1 MAVSN
6 DDRTARFRALALPL
20 LGYLH
25 RLALA
30 LTGNRT
36 RAEDLVQ
43 ETFLRALRYFDSY
56 QGEEFRAWMA
66 AIMRNIHRSKT
77 APAAISTAAEWLA
90 EMPDPAPSPEQ
101 TALAADR
108 AQHLR
113 RLVAALPEGL
123 REVLLLREYGGLSYS
138 QIASTLSIP
147 TGTVMSRL
155 SRARDD
161 LRKAWFSAHD
171 GSVT

>member
-1 MAVSN
+1 MAAPG
-6 DDRTARFRALALPL
+6 DQQTARFRALALPL

-30 LTGNRT
+30 LTTNRT
-36 RAEDLVQ
+36 RADDLVQ

-56 QGEEFRAWMA
+56 QGEDFKAWMA

-77 APAAISTAAEWLA
+77 PPAPLSTDDEWLTA
-90 EMPDPAPSPEQ
+90 LPDPAPNPEQ
-101 TALAADR
+101 TAATAER
-108 AQHLR
+108 AQRLR
-113 RLVAALPEGL
+113 GLLAGLPEAL
-123 REVLLLREYGGLSYS
+123 REVLVLREYGDLSYA

-155 SRARDD
+155 ARARDD
-161 LRKAWFSAHD
+161 LRKAWLAAHD
-171 GSVT
+171 GRLT

>member
-1 MAVSN
+1 MAEP
-6 DDRTARFRALALPL
+6 DADQTARFRALALPL

-43 ETFLRALRYFDSY
+43 ETFVRALRYFSTY
-56 QGEEFRAWMA
+56 QGDDFRAWMA
-66 AIMRNIHRSKT
+66 AIMRNLHRTRT
-77 APAAISTAAEWLA
+77 APAPLSTDEEWLA
-90 EMPDPAPSPEQ
+90 ELPDPAPNPEQ
-101 TALAADR
+101 TALTADR
-108 AQHLR
+108 ARHLR
-113 RLVAALPEGL
+113 ALVAALPDSL

-138 QIASTLSIP
+138 QIATTLAIP

-161 LRKAWFSAHD
+161 LRKAWFSSHD